1 MNHQF
6 DAIVVGAGPAG
17 SAAAYLL
24 ARKGAKVLCLERG
37 EYPGAKNASG
47 GILYGEPF
55 QDLAENEKG
64 EWPRERRIVKH
75 VLAMVAGNDFTS
87 FTYQRTG
94 GEAPVVFSVLRA
106 GFDQWLS
113 ARAQRAGARILTE
126 APVDEVIW
134 KNGRAVG
141 VKVRRP
147 GDDVFAPCV
156 ILADGANSLLGKKA
170 GLRADYKAGQMSLA
184 VKEVIKLPKE
194 TIDARFGL
202 NLEEGAAFSIIGEA
216 TQGLEG
222 GAFLY
227 TNRESLSL
235 GLVCHMDALIRQKV
249 KIRTLLDRFKQI
261 PLISSLIQGGVLKE
275 YSAHLI
281 PTLGFQ
287 ERPRLFTHGI
297 LVAGDAAGFTLNT
310 GFQVRGMDFALA
322 SGTAAAETVLDA
334 HQKSDFSLK
343 AMAEYEERLKDS
355 YIRKDLKT
363 FRRME
368 AAMKNRALYT
378 VYPKVIGEAFADLY
392 LGAGKPKKRIWRLL
406 WDHLRSHRRLRDL
419 LKDLLFLRRFL

>member
-1 MNHQF
+1 MNHRF

-17 SAAAYLL
+17 SAAAYML
-24 ARKGAKVLCLERG
+24 ARKGANVLCLERG
-37 EYPGAKNASG
+37 EYPGAKNVSG

-55 QDLAENEKG
+55 QDLADDEKG
-64 EWPRERRIVKH
+64 KWPRERRIVKY
-75 VLAMVAGNDFTS
+75 VLAMAAGDNFTS

-94 GEAPVVFSVLRA
+94 GEALSAFSVLRA
-106 GFDQWLS
+106 GFDRWLS
-113 ARAQRAGARILTE
+113 ARARQAGARILTE
-126 APVDEVIW
+126 APVDDVIR

-147 GDDVFAPCV
+147 GGDVSAPCV
-156 ILADGANSLLGKKA
+156 ILADGANSILGKKA
-170 GLRADYKAGQMSLA
+170 GLRADFKAGQMSLA
-184 VKEVIKLPKE
+184 VKEVIKLSKE
-194 TIDARFGL
+194 IIDARFGL
-202 NLEEGAAFSIIGEA
+202 KAEEGAAFSIIGEV
-216 TQGLEG
+216 THGLEG

-235 GLVCHMDALIRQKV
+235 GLVCHMDALIREKV
-249 KIRTLLDRFKQI
+249 KIRTLLDQFKQI
-261 PLISSLIQGGVLKE
+261 PWVSALIQGGALKE

-281 PTLGFQ
+281 PTLGFR
-287 ERPRLFTHGI
+287 ERPMTFTHGI
-297 LVAGDAAGFTLNT
+297 LAAGDAAGFTLNT

-334 HQKSDFSLK
+334 HEKGDFSSK
-343 AMAEYEERLKDS
+343 TMAAYEERLKDG

-368 AAMKNRALYT
+368 AAMKNRALYA

-392 LGAGKPKKRIWRLL
+392 LGAGKPKKRMGRLL
-406 WDHLRSHRRLRDL
+406 WDHLRSHRGT
-419 LKDLLFLRRFL
+419 KDLVKDIFLLRRFL

>member
-1 MNHQF
+1 MNHRF

-17 SAAAYLL
+17 SAAAYML
-24 ARKGAKVLCLERG
+24 ARKGTNVLCLERG
-37 EYPGAKNASG
+37 EYPGAKNVSG

-55 QDLAENEKG
+55 QDLADNEKG

-75 VLAMVAGNDFTS
+75 VLAMAAGNNLTS

-94 GEAPVVFSVLRA
+94 GEVPLAFSVLRA
-106 GFDQWLS
+106 GFDRWLS
-113 ARAQRAGARILTE
+113 ARARQAGARILTE

-147 GDDVFAPCV
+147 GGDVFAPCI

-170 GLRADYKAGQMSLA
+170 GLRADYKIGQMSLA
-184 VKEVIKLPKE
+184 VKEIIKLSKE

-202 NLEEGAAFSIIGEA
+202 NVEEGAAYSIIGEA
-216 TQGLEG
+216 THGLEG

-235 GLVCHMDALIRQKV
+235 GLVCHMDALVREKI

-261 PLISSLIQGGVLKE
+261 PWISALIQGGVFKE

-281 PTLGFQ
+281 PTLGFR
-287 ERPRLFTHGI
+287 ERPRPFTHGI
-297 LVAGDAAGFTLNT
+297 LAAGDAAGFTLNT

-334 HQKSDFSLK
+334 HRKGDFSSK
-343 AMAEYEERLKDS
+343 TMAAYEERLKDG
-355 YIRKDLKT
+355 YIRKDLNT
-363 FRRME
+363 FRRLE
-368 AAMKNRALYT
+368 TAMKNRALYA

-392 LGAGKPKKRIWRLL
+392 LGAGKPKKRMGRLL
-406 WDHLRSHRRLRDL
+406 WDHLRSHRGLRDL
-419 LKDLLFLRRFL
+419 VKDLFFLRRFL

>member
-1 MNHQF
+1 MNHRF
-6 DAIVVGAGPAG
+6 DVIVVGAGPAG
-17 SAAAYLL
+17 SAAAYML
-24 ARKGAKVLCLERG
+24 ARKGADVLCLERG
-37 EYPGAKNASG
+37 EYPGAKNVSG

-55 QDLAENEKG
+55 QDLADNEKG

-75 VLAMVAGNDFTS
+75 VLAMAAGNNFTS

-94 GEAPVVFSVLRA
+94 GEAPLAFSVLRA
-106 GFDQWLS
+106 GFDRWLS
-113 ARAQRAGARILTE
+113 ARARQAGARILTE
-126 APVDEVIW
+126 APVDEVIR

-147 GDDVFAPCV
+147 EGDVFAPCV

-170 GLRADYKAGQMSLA
+170 GLRADYKAEQMSLA
-184 VKEVIKLPKE
+184 VKEVIKLSKE

-202 NLEEGAAFSIIGEA
+202 NVEEGAAFSIIGDV
-216 TQGLEG
+216 THGLEG

-235 GLVCHMDALIRQKV
+235 GLVCHMDALVREKV
-249 KIRTLLDRFKQI
+249 KIRALLDRFKQI
-261 PLISSLIQGGVLKE
+261 PWISALIQGGVLKE

-281 PTLGFQ
+281 PTLGFR
-287 ERPRLFTHGI
+287 ERPRPFTHGI

-334 HQKSDFSLK
+334 HQKGDFSSK
-343 AMAEYEERLKDS
+343 TMAAYEERLKDG

-368 AAMKNRALYT
+368 AAMKNRALYA

-392 LGAGKPKKRIWRLL
+392 LGAGKPKKRMGRLL
-406 WDHLRSHRRLRDL
+406 WDHLRSHRGFRDL
-419 LKDLLFLRRFL
+419 VKDLFFLRRLL

>member
-1 MNHQF
+1 MNHRF

-24 ARKGAKVLCLERG
+24 ARKGAHVLCLERG
-37 EYPGAKNASG
+37 EYPGAKNVSG

-55 QDLAENEKG
+55 DDLAENEKE
-64 EWPRERRIVKH
+64 EWPRERKIVKH
-75 VLAMVAGNDFTS
+75 VLAMAAGNES
-87 FTYQRTG
+87 VRITYQRTG
-94 GEAPVVFSVLRA
+94 SEKRPVFSILRA

-113 ARAQRAGARILTE
+113 ARARRAGARILTE

-134 KNGRAVG
+134 ENGRAAG

-147 GDDVFAPCV
+147 AGDVFAPCV

-170 GLRADYKAGQMSLA
+170 GLRSEYKAGQMSLA
-184 VKEVIKLPKE
+184 VKEVIKLSKE

-202 NLEEGAAFSIIGEA
+202 DAEEGAAVSIIGEA
-216 TQGLEG
+216 TSGLEG

-227 TNRESLSL
+227 TNRDSLSL
-235 GLVCHMDALIRQKV
+235 GLVCHMDALIREKI

-261 PLISSLIQGGVLKE
+261 PLISPLIQGGVLKE

-281 PTLGFQ
+281 PTLGFR
-287 ERPRLFTHGI
+287 ERPKAFSHGI
-297 LVAGDAAGFTLNT
+297 LAAGDAAGFTLNT

-334 HQKSDFSLK
+334 YRKGDFSLK
-343 AMAEYEERLKDS
+343 AMAAYEERLKDS
-355 YIRKDLKT
+355 YILKDLKT
-363 FRRME
+363 FRSME
-368 AAMKNRALYT
+368 AGMKNRALYT
-378 VYPKVIGEAFADLY
+378 VYPKVIAEAFSDLY
-392 LGAGKPKKRIWRLL
+392 QGAGEPKKRIWRLL
-406 WDHLRSHRRLRDL
+406 WDHLRSHRKPGDL
-419 LKDLLFLRRFL
+419 VKDLFSLRRFL

>member
-1 MNHQF
+1 MNHRF
-6 DAIVVGAGPAG
+6 DAVVVGAGPAG
-17 SAAAYLL
+17 SAAAYML
-24 ARKGAKVLCLERG
+24 ARKGANVLCLERG
-37 EYPGAKNASG
+37 EYPGAKNVSG

-55 QDLAENEKG
+55 QDMTDNEKG

-75 VLAMVAGNDFTS
+75 VLAMAAGDNFTS
-87 FTYQRTG
+87 FTYQRAG
-94 GEAPVVFSVLRA
+94 GEAPAAFSVLRA

-113 ARAQRAGARILTE
+113 ARARQAGARILTE

-147 GDDVFAPCV
+147 EGDVFAPCV

-170 GLRADYKAGQMSLA
+170 GLRADYKTGQMSLA
-184 VKEVIKLPKE
+184 VKEVIKLSKE
-194 TIDARFGL
+194 TIDDRFGL
-202 NLEEGAAFSIIGEA
+202 NVQEGAAFSIIGEV
-216 TQGLEG
+216 THGLEG

-235 GLVCHMDALIRQKV
+235 GLVCHMDALVREKV
-249 KIRTLLDRFKQI
+249 KIHKLLDQFKQI
-261 PLISSLIQGGVLKE
+261 PWISALIQGGVLKE

-281 PTLGFQ
+281 PTLGFR
-287 ERPRLFTHGI
+287 ERPRPYTNGI
-297 LVAGDAAGFTLNT
+297 LTAGDAAGFTLNS

-334 HQKSDFSLK
+334 HQKGDFSSK
-343 AMAEYEERLKDS
+343 TMAAYEKRLNDG
-355 YIRKDLKT
+355 YVLKDLKT
-363 FRRME
+363 FRRIK
-368 AAMKNRALYT
+368 AAMKNRALYS

-392 LGAGKPKKRIWRLL
+392 LGAGKPKKRMGRLL
-406 WDHLRSHRRLRDL
+406 WDHLRSHRGLRDL
-419 LKDLLFLRRFL
+419 AKDLFFLRRFL